1 MSFLVKLNLF
11 NDFFREPYRRII
23 NDSSL
28 PNNQIIE
35 TIIKLSD
42 FNNDADTIMKLI
54 YSLDPNKTDGCNGI

>member
-54 YSLDPNKTDGCNGI
+54 HSLDPNKTDGCNGI

>member
-1 MSFLVKLNLF
+1 MSFLVKLKLF

-54 YSLDPNKTDGCNGI
+54 HSLDPNKTDGCNGI

>member
-54 YSLDPNKTDGCNGI
+54 HWIQTKLMAVMESK